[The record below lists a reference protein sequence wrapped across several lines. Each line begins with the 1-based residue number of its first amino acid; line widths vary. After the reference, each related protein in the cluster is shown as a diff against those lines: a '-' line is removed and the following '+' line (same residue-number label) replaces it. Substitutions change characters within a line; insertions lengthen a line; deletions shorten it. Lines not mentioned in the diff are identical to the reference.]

1 MQFHTFRT
9 IIEPD
14 ENNTFHGWAPS
25 LKGCHTWGN
34 TIEET
39 KANLKDAITL
49 YLLSLKEDNIEIPQ
63 EQGLEY
69 FETIGEADF
78 KASASVPTYAKIAN
92 S

>member
-1 MQFHTFRT
+1 MQYYTFRT

-14 ENNTFHGWAPS
+14 EKNTFHGWVPS

-39 KANLKDAITL
+39 RINLKDAIKV
-49 YLLSLKEDNIEIPQ
+49 YLLSLKEDNKEIPQ
-63 EQGLEY
+63 EKGLEY

-78 KASASVPTYAKIAN
+78 LTNIKKPAYAQTAN
-92 S
+92 Y